1 MLLSLL
7 FLVTLPSLV
16 LPAENP
22 FGPATKASTIAP
34 IEPYGGTKGSLH
46 GEVDETKTE
55 EGRIVDEE
63 LNVWQSG
70 DFDKIIG
77 EEAWEDLE
85 VEEEGAGVA
94 EELKAGAKDEEE
106 KSLLK

>member
-1 MLLSLL
+1 MHLSLL
-7 FLVTLPSLV
+7 FLLTFPSLV
-16 LPAENP
+16 LPVKNP
-22 FGPATKASTIAP
+22 FGSAPKASAP
-34 IEPYGGTKGSLH
+34 MEPYGESKGGLH

-55 EGRIVDEE
+55 QGRIVDEE
-63 LNVWQSG
+63 LNVWDKG

-106 KSLLK
+106 KTLLK